1 MLQYRSQLAKTLIS
15 KISAVKKLRLF
26 FFLIYLSSMKIY
38 IHLLRIKEEEKH
50 MKGYFKALALIFDV
64 CLLNLF
70 FSTVI
75 KWSIYSA
82 YIQCART

>member
-1 MLQYRSQLAKTLIS
+1 
-15 KISAVKKLRLF
+15 
-26 FFLIYLSSMKIY
+26 MKIY